1 MSFTFHG
8 NLIPPY
14 FDTSK
19 GWGLSG
25 AGLLVEEVIDFQI
38 AAYHSYMR

>member
-25 AGLLVEEVIDFQI
+25 AGLLVEEVIGFHI
-38 AAYHSYMR
+38 AAYRSYMR

>member
-14 FDTSK
+14 VDTSMA
-19 GWGLSG
+19 GVLSG
-25 AGLLVEEVIDFQI
+25 AGLLVEEVIGFHI
-38 AAYHSYMR
+38 AAYRS